1 MLLSYSTWKFVVS
14 DKKKQATKRTFWFR
28 CKHQRACQQVISHM
42 VKHCMPCYTV
52 GQTRSEPEK
61 ILFIIYILFMATSWS
76 VLFHCISA
84 SWNSSLYHMTH
95 HLQMACSFWSNTR
108 VIHIN
113 FLLTI
118 TIHYQRNGYEKY
130 WNDHQENASIDLL
143 TNSLFSLFPWWTA
156 ETWKMFTNMVC
167 QSFCHWS
174 WYFRQKI
181 LYLDSIFFAKQ
192 EVFFSLS
199 ATLLGLVL
207 LLPEKKLLDECWWK

>member
-1 MLLSYSTWKFVVS
+1 MLISYSTWKFVVS

-61 ILFIIYILFMATSWS
+61 ILFIIYILFMATSLS

-84 SWNSSLYHMTH
+84 SWHSSLYHMTH
-95 HLQMACSFWSNTR
+95 HLQRACSCWSNTR
-108 VIHIN
+108 VININ

-130 WNDHQENASIDLL
+130 WNDHQENASTDLL

-156 ETWKMFTNMVC
+156 ETWKMFTNKVFVTEVDILGKKFC
-167 QSFCHWS
+167 TWIASFLQNKKFSFHFLPLS
-174 WYFRQKI
+174 WVWFCCSQRRNGWM
-181 LYLDSIFFAKQ
+181 S
-192 EVFFSLS
+192 V
-199 ATLLGLVL
+199 GGNR
-207 LLPEKKLLDECWWK
+207 

>member
-1 MLLSYSTWKFVVS
+1 MIAPGNVLWVTT
-14 DKKKQATKRTFWFR
+14 KKQATKRTFWFR
-28 CKHQRACQQVISHM
+28 CKHQHACQQVISHM
-42 VKHCMPCYTV
+42 VQHCMPCYTV

-61 ILFIIYILFMATSWS
+61 ILFIIYILFMATSLS
-76 VLFHCISA
+76 VLFHCILA

-95 HLQMACSFWSNTR
+95 HLQMACSCWSNTR

-143 TNSLFSLFPWWTA
+143 TNSLFSLLPWRMA
-156 ETWKMFTNMVC
+156 ETWKIFTNIVC

-181 LYLDSIFFAKQ
+181 LYVDNIFFAKQ

-199 ATLLGLVL
+199 ATLLGWVL
-207 LLPEKKLLDECWWK
+207 FLPEKKWLDECWWK

>member
-42 VKHCMPCYTV
+42 VQHCMPCYTV

-61 ILFIIYILFMATSWS
+61 ILFIVYILFMATSWS

-84 SWNSSLYHMTH
+84 SWNSSLYHTTH

-130 WNDHQENASIDLL
+130 
-143 TNSLFSLFPWWTA
+143 
-156 ETWKMFTNMVC
+156 
-167 QSFCHWS
+167 
-174 WYFRQKI
+174 
-181 LYLDSIFFAKQ
+181 
-192 EVFFSLS
+192 
-199 ATLLGLVL
+199 
-207 LLPEKKLLDECWWK
+207 

>member
-1 MLLSYSTWKFVVS
+1 MLLSYSPWKFVVS
-14 DKKKQATKRTFWFR
+14 DKKKTGNKENIWFR

-42 VKHCMPCYTV
+42 VQHCMPCYTV

-61 ILFIIYILFMATSWS
+61 ILFIVYILFMATSWS

-95 HLQMACSFWSNTR
+95 HLQMACSCWSNTR
-108 VIHIN
+108 VININ

-143 TNSLFSLFPWWTA
+143 TNSLFSLFP
-156 ETWKMFTNMVC
+156 
-167 QSFCHWS
+167 
-174 WYFRQKI
+174 
-181 LYLDSIFFAKQ
+181 
-192 EVFFSLS
+192 
-199 ATLLGLVL
+199 
-207 LLPEKKLLDECWWK
+207 

>member
-61 ILFIIYILFMATSWS
+61 ILFIIYILFMATSLS

-84 SWNSSLYHMTH
+84 SWHSSLYHMTH
-95 HLQMACSFWSNTR
+95 HLQRACSCWSNTR
-108 VIHIN
+108 VININ

-130 WNDHQENASIDLL
+130 WNDHQENASTDLL
-143 TNSLFSLFPWWTA
+143 TNSLFSLFPWWRT

-181 LYLDSIFFAKQ
+181 LYLDSIFFVKQ

-207 LLPEKKLLDECWWK
+207 LLPEKKWLDECWWK